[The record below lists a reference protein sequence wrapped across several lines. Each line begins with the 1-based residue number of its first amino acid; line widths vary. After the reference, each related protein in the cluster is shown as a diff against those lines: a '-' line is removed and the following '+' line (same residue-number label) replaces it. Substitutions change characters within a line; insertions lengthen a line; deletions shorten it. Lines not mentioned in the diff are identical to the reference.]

1 MRIVLYHVLLLVL
14 VFRLSQSRWGYRV
27 YVCNVC
33 VFSVWVCEGADV
45 GVGVCLYVCVC
56 VCVCV
61 LDRGCEHV
69 CEGGWGDCLS
79 GSFYLIK

>member
-33 VFSVWVCEGADV
+33 VFSVWVCVGV
-45 GVGVCLYVCVC
+45 GVGVCVWVWGGGGVCVC
-56 VCVCV
+56 
-61 LDRGCEHV
+61 
-69 CEGGWGDCLS
+69 EGV
-79 GSFYLIK
+79 